1 MGEFGTFIISGL
13 IVGIISI
20 IFFELVLIPSLQEE
34 SINFIFTLGHEM
46 IELTYSTANNV
57 LPSDIAD
64 RLYLDTIHNN
74 GITSLNIARLILEF
88 IPGFG
93 IGGIGS
99 LVLSRR

>member
-13 IVGIISI
+13 IAGIFSI
-20 IFFELVLIPSLQEE
+20 IFFELVLIPNLQEE
-34 SINFIFTLGHEM
+34 LINIIFTLGHEM
-46 IELTYSTANNV
+46 IELTYSAVNNV
-57 LPSDIAD
+57 LPNDIAD
-64 RLYLDTIHNN
+64 RFYLDTIYNN
-74 GITSLNIARLILEF
+74 GTASLNIARILIEF